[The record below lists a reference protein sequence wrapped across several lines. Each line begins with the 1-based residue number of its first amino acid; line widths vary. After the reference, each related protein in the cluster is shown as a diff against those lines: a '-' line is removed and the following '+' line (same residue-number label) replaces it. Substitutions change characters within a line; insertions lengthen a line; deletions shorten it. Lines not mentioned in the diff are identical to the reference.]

1 MIYIETGS
9 TDPYFNFG
17 LEYYL
22 ITEKMFDEPVFLF
35 WQTAPTLM
43 VGKFQNTLEEINVTY
58 AKEHHLHIVRR
69 MSGGGTIYTDMG
81 GWQFTFIIPGKTE
94 QISFSE
100 YISPVI
106 QALHDMGISKA
117 GFNGRNDLVIDGKKF
132 SGNAQYL
139 YNGFTLHH
147 GSLLFDTNIEQ
158 MVQSTTVDPYKII
171 SKGIKSVRER
181 VTNISEHLKSPM
193 DSQEFKIRMVTS
205 IMGGSDYK
213 TYELTEEDRT
223 RICELAQ
230 LKFNNWNCIYGKNPR
245 CSLTKTNHFAGGKLE
260 VSLDVSHG
268 IIHTCAIHGDFFG
281 SLDMDALCQA
291 LSGVKYEEQAISSAI
306 APFDIEHGLYQISRS
321 ELLSCIAP

>member
-43 VGKFQNTLEEINVTY
+43 VGKFQNTLEEINVAY
-58 AKEHHLHIVRR
+58 AKEHQIHIVRR

-106 QALHDMGISKA
+106 QALRDMGINRA

-158 MVQSTTVDPYKII
+158 MVKSTTVDPYKVI

-181 VTNISEHLKSPM
+181 VTNISEHLESPM
-193 DSQEFKIRMVTS
+193 DSQEFKTRMVTN

-213 TYELTEEDRT
+213 TYDLTEADRR
-223 RICELAQ
+223 RISELAQ
-230 LKFNNWNCIYGKNPR
+230 LKFNNWDCIYGKNPR
-245 CSLTKTNHFAGGKLE
+245 CSLTKTEHLAGGKLE
-260 VSLDVSHG
+260 VSLEVSHG
-268 IIHTCAIHGDFFG
+268 IIHACAIHGDFFG

-291 LSGVKYEEQAISSAI
+291 LTGVKYEEQAISSAI
-306 APFDIEHGLYQISRS
+306 APFDIEHGLYQITRS

>member
-43 VGKFQNTLEEINVTY
+43 VGKFQNTLEEINVAY
-58 AKEHHLHIVRR
+58 AKEHQIHLVRR

-81 GWQFTFIIPGKTE
+81 GFQFTFIIPGKTE
-94 QISFSE
+94 EISFSE
-100 YISPVI
+100 YIRPVI
-106 QALHDMGISKA
+106 QALHDMGIAGA

-158 MVQSTTVDPYKII
+158 MVKSTTVDPYKII

-181 VTNISEHLKSPM
+181 VTNISEHLKAPM
-193 DSQEFKIRMVTS
+193 DSQEFKMRMVTS
-205 IMGGSDYK
+205 IMGGSGYK
-213 TYELTEEDRT
+213 TYELTETDRK
-223 RICELAQ
+223 RISELGD
-230 LKFNNWNCIYGKNPR
+230 LKFNNWDCIYGRNPK
-245 CSLTKTNHFAGGKLE
+245 CNLTKTGRFTGGKMEVSLE
-260 VSLDVSHG
+260 VSHG
-268 IIHTCAIHGDFFG
+268 TIRDCTIYGDFFG

-291 LSGVKYEEQAISSAI
+291 LIGVKYEESAIASAI
-306 APFDIEHGLYQISRS
+306 APFDIEHGLYQITRS
-321 ELLSCIAP
+321 ELFSCIAP

>member
-35 WQTAPTLM
+35 WQTTPTLM
-43 VGKFQNTLEEINVTY
+43 VGKFQNTLEEINASY
-58 AKEHHLHIVRR
+58 AKEQGIQIVRR
-69 MSGGGTIYTDMG
+69 MSGGGTIYTDLG

-94 QISFSE
+94 EISFSE

-106 QALHDMGISKA
+106 DALHGMGIPGAS
-117 GFNGRNDLVIDGKKF
+117 FNGRNDLVIDGKKF

-158 MVQSTTVDPYKII
+158 MVKSTTVDPYKII

-181 VTNISEHLKSPM
+181 VTNISEHLNTPM
-193 DSQEFKIRMVTS
+193 DSREFKRRMVTS
-205 IMGGSDYK
+205 IMGGGDHK
-213 TYELTEEDRT
+213 TYELTEADRR
-223 RICELAQ
+223 RITALAD
-230 LKFNNWNCIYGKNPR
+230 LKFNNWDCIYGRNPK
-245 CSLTKTNHFAGGKLE
+245 CSLTKTKRFAGGKMEASLE
-260 VSLDVSHG
+260 VSHG
-268 IIHTCAIHGDFFG
+268 IIKDCVIHGDFFG
-281 SLDMDALCQA
+281 SLDLEALCQA
-291 LSGVKYEEQAISSAI
+291 LIGTKYEEGAIADAI
-306 APFDIEHGLYQISRS
+306 APFDIEHGLYQITRE
-321 ELLSCIAP
+321 ELLSCII

>member
-1 MIYIETGS
+1 MIYIESGS

-35 WQTAPTLM
+35 WQTTPTLM
-43 VGKFQNTLEEINVTY
+43 VGKFQNTLEEINLSY
-58 AKEHHLHIVRR
+58 AKQHHLNIVRR

-81 GWQFTFIIPGKTE
+81 GWQFTFIIPGKTQE
-94 QISFSE
+94 ISFGE

-106 QALHDMGISKA
+106 EALHNMGIA
-117 GFNGRNDLVIDGKKF
+117 GASFNGRNDLVIDNKKF

-181 VTNISEHLKSPM
+181 VTNISEHLPHPITPK
-193 DSQEFKIRMVTS
+193 EFKTQMIES
-205 IMGGSDYK
+205 IMGGAGYK
-213 TYELTEEDRT
+213 TYILNDADRV
-223 RICELAQ
+223 RIEELAIS
-230 LKFNNWNCIYGKNPR
+230 KFKNWDCIYGRNPK
-245 CSLTKTNHFAGGKLE
+245 CNITKTGHFVGGKLE
-260 VSLDVSHG
+260 INLEVTHG
-268 IIHTCAIHGDFFG
+268 IICDCAIHGDFFG
-281 SLDMDALCQA
+281 SLNHEE
-291 LSGVKYEEQAISSAI
+291 LSKSLIGVKYEKEAIADAI
-306 APFDIEHGLYQISRS
+306 APFDIEHTLYQITP
-321 ELLSCIAP
+321 EEFLSCICP

>member
-22 ITEKMFDEPVFLF
+22 ITEKMFEEPVFLF
-35 WQTAPTLM
+35 WQTTPTLM

-58 AKEHHLHIVRR
+58 AKEHNINIVRR

-81 GWQFTFIIPGKTE
+81 GWQFTFIIPGQTE
-94 QISFSE
+94 EISFSA
-100 YISPVI
+100 YIRPVI
-106 QALHDMGISKA
+106 QALQEMGISGA

-158 MVQSTTVDPYKII
+158 MVKSTTVDPYKVI

-181 VTNISEHLKSPM
+181 VTNISEHLNGSM
-193 DSQEFKIRMVTS
+193 DSKEFKTRMVTS
-205 IMGGSDYK
+205 IMGGNDYK
-213 TYELTEEDRT
+213 TYDLTDADCK
-223 RICELAQ
+223 RISEIADW
-230 LKFNNWNCIYGKNPR
+230 KFNNWDSIYGRNPK
-245 CSLTKTNHFAGGKLE
+245 CSITKTGRFAGGKVE
-260 VSLDVSHG
+260 VSLDVVHG
-268 IIHTCAIHGDFFG
+268 MIMACTIHGDFFG
-281 SLDMDALCQA
+281 SLDTDLLCQA
-291 LSGVKYEEQAISSAI
+291 LIGIKYEEAAITSVLE
-306 APFDIEHGLYQISRS
+306 PFEIQKNLYQITRA
-321 ELLSCIAP
+321 ELLSCIVP